1 MLPKLRK
8 VDSSRKKRKYRLAD
22 PATKRRMAIN
32 DGIKYEARKARKTM
46 KKAAIAK
53 KGRFNILR
61 IYRRFNKKKEC
72 EKITSDMRYIDKKY
86 KLNRTRNICGKRK
99 GGARKTKK
107 QFLFNPKNPKKSF
120 DVYIDKN
127 PKDTIPIKYTTVD
140 DVKHTIRKLE
150 RLYKSKRYP
159 HKRIWQVGMILKVR
173 LEAMLKHQ
181 KTRYPNAKNVRQRFV
196 LANKYFK
203 FLGKRSK
210 KSDFKSRKAMVF
222 KI

>member
-1 MLPKLRK
+1 M
-8 VDSSRKKRKYRLAD
+8 V
-22 PATKRRMAIN
+22 
-32 DGIKYEARKARKTM
+32 
-46 KKAAIAK
+46 
-53 KGRFNILR
+53 
-61 IYRRFNKKKEC
+61 KKKVVRE
-72 EKITSDMRYIDKKY
+72 
-86 KLNRTRNICGKRK
+86 
-99 GGARKTKK
+99 KTKK

-159 HKRIWQVGMILKVR
+159 HKRIWQVWYDPESSFRSYVKNIKKQDTPM
-173 LEAMLKHQ
+173 Q
-181 KTRYPNAKNVRQRFV
+181 KNVRQRFT

-210 KSDFKSRKAMVF
+210 KGDFKSRKAMVF